1 MSTLLTVTETFPTLK
16 NDLILRA
23 ARGERTEHVPV
34 WLMRQAG
41 RYLPEYRDFK
51 EKHNVGFFEMVK
63 TPSMACEITM
73 QPLRRFNLDAA
84 IIFSDIL
91 VIPQVLG
98 MGIDITEGKGIVFD
112 FLLQTPED
120 LKKLYKDVNIA
131 VDLSYVMDAIT
142 MTRHALNGQCPLF
155 GFSGA
160 PWTLMKF
167 MIDGSSSSP
176 LPKARKWLIT
186 YPAASRELL
195 QLLCEKVVDYLVCQV
210 KAGAQILQVFDSCA
224 GELGPDQFQE
234 FALPYLKD
242 IAYRTKEKLVEMNI
256 EPVPMV
262 VFAKDAHFAIEDLA
276 NSGYDVVSLDWTIKP
291 THARRVAGK
300 NITLQGNLDPCLLY
314 AQENELKNAVKTMLK
329 RFGTLRYIAN
339 LGHGVHKD
347 VDPDNVRLF
356 VDAVHMYSQE
366 INDTS

>member
-1 MSTLLTVTETFPTLK
+1 MSTQLTLTEAFPPLT

-23 ARGERTEHVPV
+23 ARGERTERVPV

-41 RYLPEYRDFK
+41 RYLPEYGEFK
-51 EKHNVGFFEMVK
+51 EKHNVGFFDMVK
-63 TPSMACEITM
+63 TPSMACEITL
-73 QPLRRFNLDAA
+73 QPIRRFNLDAA

-98 MGIDITEGKGIVFD
+98 MGVDIVEGKGVVFD
-112 FLLQTPED
+112 YLLQTPED
-120 LKKLYKDVNIA
+120 LKKLYKDANIST
-131 VDLSYVMDAIT
+131 DLSYVMDAIT
-142 MTRHALNGQCPLF
+142 VTRHALNGQCPLF

-167 MIDGSSSSP
+167 MIDGGSHSP
-176 LPKARKWLIT
+176 LPKARKWLVT
-186 YPAASRELL
+186 YPDASKELL

-224 GELGPDQFQE
+224 GELGPDMFAE

-242 IAYRTKEKLVEMNI
+242 IAYRTKEKLLEMQV

-262 VFAKDAHFAIEDLA
+262 VFAKDAHFAIDDLA
-276 NSGYDVVSLDWTIKP
+276 NSGYEVVSLDWTIKP
-291 THARRVAGK
+291 THARRIAG
-300 NITLQGNLDPCLLY
+300 NHVTLQGNFDPCMLY
-314 AQENELKNAVKTMLK
+314 SQENELKNAVKTMLK
-329 RFGTLRYIAN
+329 RFGTQRYIAN

-347 VDPDNVRLF
+347 VDPENVGLF
-356 VDAVHMYSQE
+356 VDAVHMYSE
-366 INDTS
+366 EMNASS